1 MKLEAYLSRARG
13 RLPQQATATPELDV
27 MVLLEYITGKPREW
41 LHARA
46 DEPLEHILDRSTKE
60 TFQALLQ
67 QRAAGV
73 PVAYLTGEK
82 AFYGLTFEVTGE
94 VMIPRPESEALVA
107 YTLETAPDNAR
118 VLDMGTGSG
127 SLAVAIKNTRPDLD
141 VTASDISSQAL
152 ETARHNGRQHQA
164 KIQLVNSDLFDNID
178 GWFDVIVANLPYLK
192 PPIASSAEAEQEP
205 SLALD
210 GGGRDGLEIYRDFLG
225 QAADYVSSFGLLAIE
240 AEPWQH
246 PRLIAAGQQSGFRL
260 LQEEQFM
267 LALELDI

>member
-1 MKLEAYLSRARG
+1 VKLETYLSRARG
-13 RLPQQATATPELDV
+13 RLPQQATSTPELDV
-27 MVLLEYITGKPREW
+27 TVLLEYITGKPREW
-41 LHARA
+41 LYARA

-60 TFQALLQ
+60 TFQALLK

-82 AFYGLTFEVTGE
+82 AFYGLTFEVTSE

-127 SLAVAIKNTRPDLD
+127 AIAVATQKTRPDLD
-141 VTASDISSQAL
+141 VTASDISPQAL
-152 ETARHNGRQHQA
+152 AAARHNGRHHQA
-164 KIQLVNSDLFDNID
+164 KIQLVNSDLFEEID
-178 GWFDVIVANLPYLK
+178 GWFDIIVANLPYLK
-192 PPIASSAEAEQEP
+192 PPIASSAEAAQEP
-205 SLALD
+205 SLALN
-210 GGGRDGLEIYRDFLG
+210 GGGRDGLDIYRNFLAR
-225 QAADYVSSFGLLAIE
+225 AADYVSSFGLLVVE

-246 PRLIAAGQQSGFRL
+246 PQLIAAGQQFGFRL
-260 LQEEQFM
+260 RRQEQFM

>member
-1 MKLEAYLSRARG
+1 MKLEDYLSRARG

-27 MVLLEYITGKPREW
+27 TVLLEYITGKPREW

-46 DEPLEHILDRSTKE
+46 DKPLEQILDRSTQE
-60 TFQALLQ
+60 RFQALLK

-82 AFYGLTFEVTGE
+82 AFYGLTFQVTSK

-127 SLAVAIKNTRPDLD
+127 AMAVALKSNRADLD
-141 VTASDISSQAL
+141 ITASDISPQAL
-152 ETARHNGRQHQA
+152 QTARSNGQRHETD
-164 KIQLVNSDLFDNID
+164 IRFVSSDLFDNID
-178 GWFDVIVANLPYLK
+178 GSFDVIVANLPYLK
-192 PPIASSAEAEQEP
+192 PPIANAAEAAQEP

-210 GGGRDGLEIYRDFLG
+210 GGGRDGLDIYRGFLG
-225 QAADYVSSFGLLAIE
+225 QAADYITSFGLLVIE

-246 PRLIAAGQQSGFRL
+246 PQLIAAGQQSGFRL
-260 LQEEQFM
+260 HQQGQFM